1 MPTSEMK
8 TNGRRRVRIKEQGI
22 ERQANYPK
30 VFDLLGKTNY
40 TSQRGGWC
48 TGTIRQSM
56 VESWPLLLGGQTMWT
71 TLTIVSPKNILATFL
86 CWPTSI
92 LCAIVFGILNFF
104 WSLFGDLAESMIKRD
119 AGVKYSVSL
128 IPGHG
133 SWCTE
138 IIAHRRRQIHGFEA
152 NIPKIYDNRRWKY
165 NWLSILDIV
174 GARFGAQRIEIV
186 SKYLD
191 TSHPSFDFNRN
202 FSFFEA
208 DGVYPLKMSP
218 NYEHIAWNFGR
229 EMVYGLQEDLI
240 FEDRRDAQDVI
251 GELDNDCCIR
261 FFT

>member
-30 VFDLLGKTNY
+30 VFDLLGTNY

-48 TGTIRQSM
+48 TGTIRPSM

-152 NIPKIYDNRRWKY
+152 NIPKLEHDSSHRELKLCPN
-165 NWLSILDIV
+165 S
-174 GARFGAQRIEIV
+174 
-186 SKYLD
+186 LD